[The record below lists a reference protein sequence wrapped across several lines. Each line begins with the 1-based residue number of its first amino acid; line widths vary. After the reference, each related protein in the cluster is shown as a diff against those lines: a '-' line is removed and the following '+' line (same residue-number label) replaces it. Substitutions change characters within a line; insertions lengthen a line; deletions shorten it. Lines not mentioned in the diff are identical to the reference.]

1 MIVGLDVG
9 TKRIGVAISDP
20 GESFAMPLTV
30 IERTN
35 IQTDLKRL
43 AELFQ
48 EYGASQLVVGD
59 PVRLSGER
67 GIASEKIDAFVE
79 RLQEI
84 FSGPVHRVDERLTTA
99 QAQKALIAGDVRRD
113 KRKEVVDKM
122 AAALI
127 LDTFLSSTKAKRR

>member
-1 MIVGLDVG
+1 MILGLDVG
-9 TKRIGVAISDP
+9 SKRIGVAIADP

-67 GIASEKIDAFVE
+67 GIASEKIDAFVT
-79 RLQEI
+79 RLNEI

-99 QAQKALIAGDVRRD
+99 QAQKALIAGDVRRN
-113 KRKEVVDKM
+113 KRKAVVDKM

-127 LDTFLSSTKAKRR
+127 LDTFLAANKAKRQ

>member
-35 IQTDLKRL
+35 MQSDLKLL
-43 AELFQ
+43 AELFK
-48 EYGASQLVVGD
+48 EYGANQLVVGD
-59 PVRLSGER
+59 PVRLSGQR
-67 GIASEKIDAFVE
+67 GIASEKIDAFVA
-79 RLQEI
+79 RLQEV

-113 KRKEVVDKM
+113 KRKAIVDKM

-127 LDTFLSSTKAKRR
+127 LDSFLSSRKAQRP

>member
-1 MIVGLDVG
+1 MILGLDVG
-9 TKRIGVAISDP
+9 SKRIGVAIADP
-20 GESFAMPLTV
+20 FESFAMPLTV

-48 EYGASQLVVGD
+48 EYGATQLVVGD

-67 GIASEKIDAFVE
+67 GIASEKIDVFVT
-79 RLQEI
+79 RLHEI

-99 QAQKALIAGDVRRD
+99 QAQKALIAGDVRRN
-113 KRKEVVDKM
+113 KRKAVVDKM

-127 LDTFLSSTKAKRR
+127 LDTFLAANKAKRQ